1 MKLLKT
7 ITNTIKHS
15 ERLATCD
22 QSNKEAYPDQ
32 QKDEDKDKDKDK
44 DKDHNNPALF
54 SSLHQLN
61 MFL

>member
-7 ITNTIKHS
+7 ITITIEHS

-32 QKDEDKDKDKDK
+32 QKDEDKDKDKD
-44 DKDHNNPALF
+44 HNRNHPQRPIREICDL
-54 SSLHQLN
+54 LDI
-61 MFL
+61 

>member
-7 ITNTIKHS
+7 ITNTIEHS

-32 QKDEDKDKDKDK
+32 QKDEDKDKDKD
-44 DKDHNNPALF
+44 HNNPALF